1 MPCRPVSLLRCYG
14 ALAVLGTLRIDLDA
28 APDDRWAG
36 LAAFAAE
43 ARALV
48 ASYTRDLGGLER
60 WAGPLLTYREA
71 VLSAEARRELA
82 GVARAIGASDVEVLA
97 SNLYYDALK
106 VALGCTAFAIDSAAG
121 PLLARNLDWW
131 SDEQLLARTT
141 LVIEACRGERAVYR
155 TIGWPGFI
163 GCLSGVAQGRF
174 AVTLNAVLSSDPPA
188 LAPPVVLVLRDAL
201 AAASSFDEAIQRLAA
216 APIASDCLL
225 LVTGT
230 RSGEAVVIE
239 RTPTRAALRRPDGAP
254 LVVTND
260 YRVLTTGAAGVA
272 ALAETSC
279 GRHDR
284 ATARVATESPR
295 DPDACFAILADA
307 GVRMSM
313 TVQHMVLDAATG
325 AVHLRSPA

>member
-1 MPCRPVSLLRCYG
+1 M
-14 ALAVLGTLRIDLDA
+14 LGTLRIDLDA
-28 APDDRWAG
+28 PADQRWSG
-36 LAAFAAE
+36 LAAHAAA

-60 WAGPLLTYREA
+60 WAGPLLAYRA
-71 VLSAEARRELA
+71 ACLDAEVQHELA

-106 VALGCTAFAIDSAAG
+106 VALGCTAFAAEGPAG

-131 SDEQLLARTT
+131 SDDHLLARTT
-141 LVIEACRGERAVYR
+141 LIVEAVRGGQVVYR
-155 TIGWPGFI
+155 TVGWPGFV
-163 GCLSGVAQGRF
+163 GCLSGVAPGRF

-188 LAPPVVLVLRDAL
+188 LAAPVVLVLRDAL
-201 AAASSFDEAIQRLAA
+201 ATAPSFVAAVERLAA

-230 RSGEAVVIE
+230 RPGEAIVIE
-239 RTPTRAALRRPDGAP
+239 RTPTRAALRHAGGGP

-260 YRVLTTGAAGVA
+260 YRALTTGAAAVT

-284 ATARVATESPR
+284 AAARAAAEDPR
-295 DPDACFAILADA
+295 EPDACFAILADPA
-307 GVRMSM
+307 VRMNM
-313 TVQHMVLDAATG
+313 TVQHMVLDAVTG
-325 AVHLRSPA
+325 AVHLRAPAG

>member
-1 MPCRPVSLLRCYG
+1 
-14 ALAVLGTLRIDLDA
+14 VLGTLRIDLDA
-28 APDDRWAG
+28 APEERWAG
-36 LAAFAAE
+36 LAPFAAE

-60 WAGPLLTYREA
+60 WAGPLVAYREA
-71 VLSAEARRELA
+71 VLGAEVRRELA

-106 VALGCTAFAIDSAAG
+106 VALGCTAFAVEGAAG

-131 SDEQLLARTT
+131 SADRLLARTT
-141 LVIEACRGERAVYR
+141 LVIEACRGERVVYR
-155 TIGWPGFI
+155 TVGWPGFI
-163 GCLSGVAQGRF
+163 GCLSGVAPGRF

-201 AAASSFDEAIQRLAA
+201 ATAPTFDDAVRHLAA
-216 APIASDCLL
+216 APVASDCLL

-230 RSGEAVVIE
+230 RPGQAVVIE

-260 YRVLTTGAAGVA
+260 SRALTTGAAGVT

-284 ATARVATESPR
+284 ATARVTAENPR
-295 DPDACFAILADA
+295 DPDACFAILADS
-307 GVRMSM
+307 GVRMTL

-325 AVHLRSPA
+325 AVHLRIPT